1 MGIFNI
7 FKGLNPSKIIVG
19 GQKPIVFGT
28 APIASYTKQKSVEE
42 GYASNADVY
51 SIINLL
57 ARKAASIPWYVYKK
71 KNGSKARVSLERY
84 KQLSKGIGN
93 TGAFERAIIER
104 SKALESD
111 EIISDSPLARLLANP
126 NPNQGQDSF
135 FENLYGFRFLTGE
148 GFIWGNDGGSDSDN
162 APFVEMFVLPSQLME
177 HYPDPNDIFAISGW
191 KLMFGT
197 GMNLPKEEVLHWKT
211 WNPKGDVYTRDY
223 LRGFSPLE
231 AAYKTL
237 IMANEAETAGYSM
250 MKNGGAKGA
259 LVPEPING
267 VMPQLT
273 PEQAAMVKAHVN
285 DNVNKAINKGN
296 IDVFQSPWKY
306 LDFGLSSVDMQLI
319 ESQKITLEKL
329 CRVFGV
335 PAILFNTDSSSYNNY
350 QNALRDLV
358 TNTIVPAISSL
369 RDEMNRWLIN
379 RNGSGDEYIDF
390 DIQALPEL
398 QADIAKLVNG
408 LSQASWLTYDEKR
421 IATGYEPKGG
431 AFEEAYVNSGLIP
444 LGEVSMNSSMNDDNL
459 LDSMI

>member
-1 MGIFNI
+1 L
-7 FKGLNPSKIIVG
+7 LN
-19 GQKPIVFGT
+19 
-28 APIASYTKQKSVEE
+28 
-42 GYASNADVY
+42 
-51 SIINLL
+51 
-57 ARKAASIPWYVYKK
+57 
-71 KNGSKARVSLERY
+71 
-84 KQLSKGIGN
+84 
-93 TGAFERAIIER
+93 
-104 SKALESD
+104 
-111 EIISDSPLARLLANP
+111 NP

-148 GFIWGNDGGSDSDN
+148 GFIWGNDGNSEREN

-177 HYPDPNDIFAISGW
+177 HYPDPNDVFGIVGW

-197 GMNLPKEEVLHWKT
+197 GMNLPKDEVLQWRS

-237 IMANEAETAGYSM
+237 LMANEAETAGYAM

-259 LVPEPING
+259 LVPEVTNG
-267 VMPQLT
+267 MISQVT
-273 PEQAAMVKAHVN
+273 PEQAQMIKNHVN
-285 DNVNKAINKGN
+285 SDVNKAINKGN
-296 IDVFQSPWKY
+296 IDVMQSPWKY

-335 PAILFNTDSSSYNNY
+335 PSILFNTDSSSYNNY

-358 TNTIVPAISSL
+358 TNTIVPTISSL
-369 RDEMNRWLIN
+369 RDEMNRWLIGRYGN
-379 RNGSGDEYIDF
+379 TNEYIDF

-398 QADIAKLVNG
+398 QNDISKLVQG
-408 LSQASWLTYDEKR
+408 LSQANWLTMDEKR

-431 AFEEAYVNSGLIP
+431 AFDEAYVTNGLIP
-444 LGEVSMNSSMNDDNL
+444 LGEVSLGNDTGFGD
-459 LDSMI
+459 ME

>member
-1 MGIFNI
+1 MVSYIKSLFT
-7 FKGLNPSKIIVG
+7 KGLNPNQILVQQRI
-19 GQKPIVFGT
+19 QFPT
-28 APIASYTKQKSVEE
+28 APVAAYNKETAVKE
-42 GYASNADVY
+42 GYAGNADVY
-51 SIINLL
+51 AIINLL

-71 KNGSKARVSLERY
+71 KTDAKATVSLERY
-84 KQLSKGIGN
+84 KQLTKGLGHP
-93 TGAFERAIIER
+93 GALEKALIER
-104 SKALESD
+104 SKALNED
-111 EIISDSPLARLLANP
+111 VITNSPLARLLNNP

-148 GFIWGNDGGSDSDN
+148 GFVWGNDGNSERDN

-177 HYPDPNDIFAISGW
+177 HYPDPNDVFGIAGW

-197 GMNLPKEEVLHWKT
+197 GMNLPKDEVLQWRS

-237 IMANEAETAGYSM
+237 MMANEAETAGYAM

-259 LVPEPING
+259 LVPEVTNG
-267 VMPQLT
+267 LIQQVT
-273 PEQAAMVKAHVN
+273 PEQAQMIKNHVN
-285 DNVNKAINKGN
+285 SDVNKAINKGN
-296 IDVFQSPWKY
+296 IDVMQSPWKY

-335 PAILFNTDSSSYNNY
+335 PSILFNTDSSSYNNY

-369 RDEMNRWLIN
+369 RDEMNRWLLGRYGN
-379 RNGSGDEYIDF
+379 TGEYIDF

-398 QADIAKLVNG
+398 QNDISKLVQG
-408 LSQASWLTYDEKR
+408 LSQANWLTMDEKR

-431 AFEEAYVNSGLIP
+431 AFDEAYVTNGLIP
-444 LGEVSMNSSMNDDNL
+444 LGEVSLGNDFGFGD
-459 LDSMI
+459 ME

>member
-1 MGIFNI
+1 MASFIDRLLGR
-7 FKGLNPSKIIVG
+7 KGLNPQQIYVNN
-19 GQKPIVFGT
+19 QPVTFPT
-28 APIASYTKQKSVEE
+28 AAIQPYNKQTSVYE

-71 KNGSKARVSLERY
+71 KPDSKARISLERY
-84 KQLSKGIGN
+84 KQLTKGLGHP
-93 TGAFERAIIER
+93 GALDKALIERA
-104 SKALESD
+104 KALDEEIVTNSD
-111 EIISDSPLARLLANP
+111 LAKIINNP
-126 NPNQGQDSF
+126 NPSQGQDSF

-148 GFIWGNDGGSDSDN
+148 GFIWGNDADLKGK
-162 APFVEMFVLPSQLME
+162 FYELYVLPSQLME
-177 HYPDPNDIFAISGW
+177 HYPDPDDVFNLLGW
-191 KLMFGT
+191 KLMFGA
-197 GMNLPKEEVLHWKT
+197 GLNIAKENVLQWRS

-237 IMANEAETAGYSM
+237 LMSNESETAAYSM
-250 MKNGGAKGA
+250 MKNGGGKGA

-273 PEQAAMVKAHVN
+273 LEQAERVKNHVN
-285 DNVNKAINKGN
+285 ENVNKAINKGN
-296 IDVFQSPWKY
+296 IGVFQTPWKY

-319 ESQKITLEKL
+319 DAQKITLEKL

-335 PAILFNTDSSSYNNY
+335 PSILFNTDASSYNNY

-369 RDEMNRWLIN
+369 RDELNRWLGVK
-379 RNGSGDEYIDF
+379 NGNENEYIDF

-398 QADIAKLVNG
+398 QNDIAKLVQG
-408 LSQASWLTYDEKR
+408 LSQANWLTMDEKR

-431 AFEEAYVNSGLIP
+431 AFDEAYVTNGLIP
-444 LGEVSMNSSMNDDNL
+444 LGEVSLNDTGFGN
-459 LDSMI
+459 ME

>member
-1 MGIFNI
+1 MKLFNL
-7 FKGLNPSKIIVG
+7 FKGLNPRQVIIG
-19 GQKPIVFGT
+19 SQKPYIFGT
-28 APIASYTKQKSVEE
+28 APVSSYSKEKSVQE

-57 ARKAASIPWYVYKK
+57 ARKAASIPWYVYRKK
-71 KNGSKARVSLERY
+71 EGTKARVSFERY
-84 KQLSKGIGN
+84 KQLSKGIA
-93 TGAFERAIIER
+93 TSGAFDRAVIER
-104 SKALESD
+104 SKALND
-111 EIISDSPLARLLANP
+111 EIISDSPLARLMMQP

-162 APFVEMFVLPSQLME
+162 APFVEMYVLPSQLME
-177 HYPDPNDIFAISGW
+177 HYPDPNDIFAIAGW

-197 GMNLPKEEVLHWKT
+197 GMNLPKSDVLQWRT

-237 IMANEAETAGYSM
+237 LMANESETASFSM

-259 LVPEPING
+259 LVPDSVNG
-267 VMPQLT
+267 IMQELT
-273 PEQAAMVKAHVN
+273 PEQAAMVKNHVN

-296 IDVFQSPWKY
+296 IDVFQTPWKY

-319 ESQKITLEKL
+319 DTQKVTLEKL

-335 PAILFNTDSSSYNNY
+335 PSILFNADASSYNNY

-369 RDEMNRWLIN
+369 RDEMNRWLIG
-379 RNGSGDEYIDF
+379 RNGNDQEYIDF

-398 QADIAKLVNG
+398 QSDIAKLVQG
-408 LSQASWLTYDEKR
+408 LSQANWLTYDEKR

-431 AFEEAYVNSGLIP
+431 AFDEAYVPGGLVP
-444 LGEVSMNSSMNDDNL
+444 LGEISMSQSLTDDNL
-459 LDSMI
+459 LDDIDI

>member
-1 MGIFNI
+1 MKLFNL
-7 FKGLNPSKIIVG
+7 FKGLNPQKVLLNN
-19 GQKPIVFGT
+19 KPIVFGT
-28 APIASYTKQKSVEE
+28 APIASYSKEKSVED

-51 SIINLL
+51 AIINLL

-71 KNGSKARVSLERY
+71 QTGTKARVSLERY
-84 KQLSKGIGN
+84 KQLTKGIGHS
-93 TGAFERAIIER
+93 GAFDKAIIER
-104 SKALESD
+104 SKALSED
-111 EIISDSPLARLLANP
+111 IITDSPLAQLLNNP

-148 GFIWGNDGGSDSDN
+148 GFVWGNDGNSESED
-162 APFVEMFVLPSQLME
+162 APFVEMYVLPSQLME

-191 KLMFGT
+191 KVMFGQ
-197 GMNLPKEEVLHWKT
+197 GINLLKSDVLHWKT

-259 LVPEPING
+259 LVPEVVNG
-267 VMPQLT
+267 LT
-273 PEQAAMVKAHVN
+273 PNLTLEQAQAVKNHIN
-285 DNVNKAINKGN
+285 ENVNKAINKGN
-296 IDVFQSPWKY
+296 IDVFQTPWKY

-335 PAILFNTDSSSYNNY
+335 PSILFNADSSSYNNY

-358 TNTIVPAISSL
+358 TNTIVPAIGSL
-369 RDEMNRWLIN
+369 RDEMNRWLIK
-379 RNGSGDEYIDF
+379 RNGNDNEYIDF

-398 QADIAKLVNG
+398 QSDIAKLVQG
-408 LSQASWLTYDEKR
+408 LTAASWLTMDEKR
-421 IATGYEPKGG
+421 IACGYEPKGG
-431 AFEEAYVNSGLIP
+431 AFDEAYVNSGLVP
-444 LGEVSMNSSMNDDNL
+444 LGEISMSSSMTNDNL
-459 LDSMI
+459 LDDINL